1 VLSQETIENPFSGLE
16 KGKGIKLAELIVEQG
31 VDILYTKE
39 LFEGKGPEYVLSDA
53 GVEVRPADMKILKDL
68 TAMSQEERRKDHEE
82 DNSRQTTSVV

>member
-1 VLSQETIENPFSGLE
+1 EIIENPFSDLE

-53 GVEVRPADMKILKDL
+53 GVEVRPADMKTLRELMTLRQTEKH
-68 TAMSQEERRKDHEE
+68 KGYEE
-82 DNSRQTTSVV
+82 DNGRKTTSVVRE